1 MSGNY
6 SNQEVQEYVSV
17 LEKVIQ
23 IRNNVLKVNAA
34 YIKSAAME
42 DEYRTEPSFKLQ
54 GSYRDMNKL
63 VAKVVPVMNEA
74 ELQTL
79 ILSHYESE
87 SQTLTS
93 AAEANLLKYKDLTGS
108 LNEEERSR
116 WNTIQ
121 ETFQKNNKLKG
132 FGNKNEMAQLLS
144 QMMEFTDNLE
154 GIKEALQNGLK
165 RSNL

>member
-1 MSGNY
+1 
-6 SNQEVQEYVSV
+6 
-17 LEKVIQ
+17 
-23 IRNNVLKVNAA
+23 
-34 YIKSAAME
+34 ME

-63 VAKVVPVMNEA
+63 VAKVVPVMNDA

-93 AAEANLLKYKDLTGS
+93 AAEANLLKYKDLIGS
-108 LNEEERSR
+108 LNDEERSR

-154 GIKEALQNGLK
+154 GIKQVLQNGFNK
-165 RSNL
+165 